1 MGEQQKGAVKCGE
14 CGAQF
19 ETQEQLDGHM
29 QRAHQSGDRGDSG
42 SDKGMQSDVEGMQSG
57 GQMTPER

>member
-1 MGEQQKGAVKCGE
+1 MEEQKDSVKCGE

-19 ETQEQLDGHM
+19 ETKEQLEGHM
-29 QRAHQSGDRGDSG
+29 QRAHEPGAADSG

-57 GQMTPER
+57 GQMRPEP